1 MHLVKAGSE
10 GIFVKTDVTNEDDV
24 KSLVEKTVKMY
35 DRLDYAINNATIPE
49 TRASLIEKTS
59 NVFDQIMNVNVKGVW
74 LCMKY
79 NYLIHNALHIQ

>member
-35 DRLDYAINNATIPE
+35 DRLDYAINNAAIPE
-49 TRASLIEKTS
+49 TTASLIEQTS